1 MFVKIE
7 NIDNIYDSLR
17 RCQNIYA
24 NELQTT
30 QILIYFPSIIL
41 CIHDLYT
48 NYLSVEIRSFKIFLD
63 KFNDILVN
71 INNNRNNQRKCMTF
85 TYF

>member
-48 NYLSVEIRSFKIFLD
+48 NTLFQNFLD
-63 KFNDILVN
+63 KTNDILVN

>member
-48 NYLSVEIRSFKIFLD
+48 NYLSVEW
-63 KFNDILVN
+63 
-71 INNNRNNQRKCMTF
+71 
-85 TYF
+85 

>member
-1 MFVKIE
+1 MIVLEDAKIFMPM
-7 NIDNIYDSLR
+7 NYKS
-17 RCQNIYA
+17 
-24 NELQTT
+24 T
-30 QILIYFPSIIL
+30 QILIYFPFIIL

-48 NYLSVEIRSFKIFLD
+48 NYYTLFQNFLD